1 MWYGPFPTL
10 YKNRLPAYYLEGA
23 TTWNTQANGRFFL
36 FGFLRKYDKLCAMTI
51 HLCDPFRTL
60 FCSIS
65 LVVTWGHVTGCF
77 SRLWQAV
84 KTSAITIHPLK
95 HISRDP
101 TFGTGGISS
110 RNPWRCLKAAF
121 LVSTGTA
128 KEKGWKMCL
137 PSIGAVWCS
146 LILVWNAGDLLG
158 TSMEPPIGTTV
169 SLFTLQQSTWIMRQ

>member
-65 LVVTWGHVTGCF
+65 LVVTWEWPCDHVTGCDMRKMLIPGCP
-77 SRLWQAV
+77 SVQPKKNRLPKPRPSLTCLSLVAQSCRMSILDALYLCH
-84 KTSAITIHPLK
+84 KKHPLK
-95 HISRDP
+95 NISRDP

-128 KEKGWKMCL
+128 KEKG
-137 PSIGAVWCS
+137 
-146 LILVWNAGDLLG
+146 
-158 TSMEPPIGTTV
+158 
-169 SLFTLQQSTWIMRQ
+169 